1 MGATIFHV
9 DLDAFYASVEQR
21 DDPTLRGRPV
31 IVGALPG
38 HRGVVSACSYEA
50 RRFGVRSA
58 MPISEAARR
67 CPKGVFLPV
76 RMDHYIE
83 VSHRIM
89 TILRGYA
96 PQVQQISV
104 DEAFLDLTGTERLL
118 GDPLAAGR
126 EIKDRVREA
135 ERLTISIGIAPNR
148 YLAKLASESGKP
160 DGLVQVREG
169 QEIPFLDGLRLK
181 DLWGLGK
188 KTLARLREAGIT
200 TVPELRA
207 LSERQLAS
215 LLGEGG
221 ARFLYGAARGADL
234 GIHSEAPR
242 SHSLSHEM
250 TFEHDTADQ
259 EILRTSLLELSQL
272 LIKRILEEDDHSR
285 TVSLKLR
292 TSDFETTTI
301 QTTLPRPPGSAR
313 EIHRVALELLD
324 KRWDGTTPVRLIGVG
339 VQGSVA
345 QEPFQGELFDQA
357 LDRER
362 RIEQVALELSRKDA
376 TLTRASL
383 LGRGRRGQ
391 REDPH

>member
-89 TILRGYA
+89 AILRGYA

-135 ERLTISIGIAPNR
+135 ERLSISIGIAPNR

-169 QEIPFLDGLRLK
+169 QEIHFLDGLRLK

-215 LLGEGG
+215 LFGEGG
-221 ARFLYGAARGADL
+221 ARFLHGAARGADL

-250 TFEHDTADQ
+250 TFEHDTADR

-292 TSDFETTTI
+292 TGDFETTTV

-345 QEPFQGELFDQA
+345 QEPAQGELFDEA
-357 LDRER
+357 KDRER

-383 LGRGRRGQ
+383 LGRGRRDD
-391 REDPH
+391 RH